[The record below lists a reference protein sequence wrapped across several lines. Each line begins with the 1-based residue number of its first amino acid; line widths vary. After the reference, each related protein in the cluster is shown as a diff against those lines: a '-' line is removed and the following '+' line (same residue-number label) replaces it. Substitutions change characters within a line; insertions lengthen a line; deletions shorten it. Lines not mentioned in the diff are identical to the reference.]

1 MKAGPPFRRSA
12 PKCSGRLPSPCFLFV
27 DIDVVLFFS
36 SGWSLGRVRG
46 EGRFPQGPAPMRADD
61 RRVDD
66 SGRVPRPPGRSR
78 RWAGPG
84 PGARP
89 DPAHGWR
96 QNRPDPLRKARGR
109 VILPHSGGPCR
120 PPRAFP
126 LAFRAFPDRTALR
139 RSLAASPCRRAGASV
154 MPPER
159 AEALPFPVWP
169 VVGRCTALR
178 DGFPHGANQQK
189 IGAKRPVFAAKSRSM
204 PLFVQCGRLE
214 PPDGWE

>member
-66 SGRVPRPPGRSR
+66 PGRVPRPPGRSR

-84 PGARP
+84 PGAHP
-89 DPAHGWR
+89 DAAHGWR
-96 QNRPDPLRKARGR
+96 QNRPDPLRKARSR
-109 VILPHSGGPCR
+109 LILPHSGGPCR
-120 PPRAFP
+120 PRAPSP
-126 LAFRAFPDRTALR
+126 LAFRAFPNRTALR
-139 RSLAASPCRRAGASV
+139 RSLAASPSRRAGHERHAARASGRV
-154 MPPER
+154 AFSGVAGGRPLHRPAGWFSAWCKS
-159 AEALPFPVWP
+159 AENRRKTTHFC
-169 VVGRCTALR
+169 G
-178 DGFPHGANQQK
+178 K
-189 IGAKRPVFAAKSRSM
+189 IPLDATICAVRPA
-204 PLFVQCGRLE
+204 
-214 PPDGWE
+214 